1 LLFPEKAVG
10 DYSPR
15 TAGWVLA
22 VAICIVFLMPG
33 NCVAAGQTPLRI
45 MPLGDS
51 ITQGAA
57 GNYRRPLWIALGEAG
72 MSVDFVGSMSRGYTD
87 GDDASDYDTD
97 HEGHWGWRADQ
108 VLGRIDQW
116 TAQATPDVVLIHL
129 GTNDIGG
136 GQDIDETVDEIDQ
149 IIERLRTHNP
159 DVHVLLAA
167 IIPVAHY
174 AATIR
179 IEEFNE
185 GLAELAKAKDTP
197 TLRVVLVDHFTGFD
211 AEQDTYDGIH
221 PNDGGN
227 QKMANRWFIGIQS
240 LCSVVVCPENS

>member
-1 LLFPEKAVG
+1 MEWQKFSILPQLSA
-10 DYSPR
+10 R
-15 TAGWVLA
+15 AAGRVLA
-22 VAICIVFLMPG
+22 AAVCLVFLISG
-33 NCVAAGQTPLRI
+33 EWVAAEQTPLRI

-51 ITQGAA
+51 ITQGIA
-57 GNYRRPLWIALGEAG
+57 GSYRRPLWIALGEAG
-72 MSVDFVGSMSRGYTD
+72 LSVDFVGSMSRGYT
-87 GDDASDYDTD
+87 GGNDANDYDTD

-108 VLGRIDQW
+108 VLERIDQW
-116 TAQATPDVVLIHL
+116 SAHATPDIVLIHL

-136 GQDIDETVDEIDQ
+136 GQDIGETIDEIDQ
-149 IIERLRTHNP
+149 IIERLRAHNP
-159 DVHVLLAA
+159 RMHVLLAA

-185 GLAELAKAKDTP
+185 GLMELAKAKDTP
-197 TLRVVLVDHFTGFD
+197 TSRVELVDHFIGFD

-240 LCSVVVCPENS
+240 LLKSSIEE